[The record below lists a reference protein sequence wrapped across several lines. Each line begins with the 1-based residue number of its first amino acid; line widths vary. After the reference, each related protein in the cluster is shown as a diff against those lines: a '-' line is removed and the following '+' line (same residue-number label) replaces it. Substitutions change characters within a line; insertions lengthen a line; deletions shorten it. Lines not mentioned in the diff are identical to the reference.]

1 MNATTGKPNWNWKPQ
16 MSTKL
21 QLRAN
26 ITVILALLTCSVS
39 ATEIKCVVGNKV
51 SADLGEGVTMHT
63 CLWEKEPDKVIRTGP
78 IELIK
83 NGVLIL
89 QTQTNL
95 DGKLHG
101 KFTSWSDEGVVILE
115 GSYVEGLKQG
125 PRLET
130 ENNGKNQAILYHNGN
145 PVEP

>member
-1 MNATTGKPNWNWKPQ
+1 
-16 MSTKL
+16 MSTRL
-21 QLRAN
+21 QLQAI
-26 ITVILALLTCSVS
+26 ITVIATFLAGPVS
-39 ATEIKCVVGNKV
+39 ATGIECVVGNKV

-63 CLWEKEPDKVIRTGP
+63 CLWEKEPDKAIRTGP
-78 IELIK
+78 IELVK

-89 QTQTNL
+89 KTQTNL

-101 KFTSWSDEGVVILE
+101 KFTSWSDDGVVILE

-125 PRLET
+125 PWLEIDD
-130 ENNGKNQAILYHNGN
+130 NGKNQTILYRNGN